1 MDHVETNVDKSR
13 SPLLIPFAILLLV
26 ATVGGAA
33 TILAL
38 LHHGGNG
45 TNGTGDNVPMVSSVG
60 PTTFATTGPMPV
72 GETTLHLASGASV
85 EIWYPAAADSYHGT
99 EASYNVLDYLPKSL
113 LVAFPKLKADDEP
126 YLSGGIRNAEVAD
139 GRHPLVLF
147 SHGFTGFNTQS
158 TFLTAHLASWGFIV
172 AAPEHTDRDLNAV
185 LSNFLK
191 GKAIEGKIESHD
203 VSDLQQTITLM
214 GQQSD
219 DSSSRFDGH
228 VDMTRIGA
236 VGHSAGGAAVEKL
249 AVADKRVDTF
259 IGLAGASYG
268 SFGQTANG
276 AGASVP
282 TVPSLL
288 EYGTLDGVVK
298 PQSMVNAYNALK
310 QPKRLIAISSSGHL
324 VFSDICRLA
333 PKHGGLIGAAEGAGL
348 PIPDALKS
356 LGSDGCSAPAM
367 SVLDAWPAIRQS
379 VTAQLRWTLGF
390 DKSQAG
396 LEGLQAAFNGIVA
409 QNTTADTVSGP
420 AR

>member
-1 MDHVETNVDKSR
+1 M
-13 SPLLIPFAILLLV
+13 
-26 ATVGGAA
+26 
-33 TILAL
+33 
-38 LHHGGNG
+38 
-45 TNGTGDNVPMVSSVG
+45 
-60 PTTFATTGPMPV
+60 
-72 GETTLHLASGASV
+72 
-85 EIWYPAAADSYHGT
+85 
-99 EASYNVLDYLPKSL
+99 
-113 LVAFPKLKADDEP
+113 
-126 YLSGGIRNAEVAD
+126 
-139 GRHPLVLF
+139 
-147 SHGFTGFNTQS
+147 
-158 TFLTAHLASWGFIV
+158 
-172 AAPEHTDRDLNAV
+172 
-185 LSNFLK
+185 
-191 GKAIEGKIESHD
+191 
-203 VSDLQQTITLM
+203 
-214 GQQSD
+214 
-219 DSSSRFDGH
+219 
-228 VDMTRIGA
+228 
-236 VGHSAGGAAVEKL
+236 
-249 AVADKRVDTF
+249 
-259 IGLAGASYG
+259 
-268 SFGQTANG
+268 
-276 AGASVP
+276 P